1 MTSRRTV
8 DPRSPRRRAITLG
21 LGLAVLAIAAA
32 AAAWYVRDATRRG
45 PQEITVTVTAPGV
58 DRERVTVPIDADV
71 DGALVRAGVQPH
83 DGRLLSV
90 RDRAVLDPRLDPA
103 RITLA
108 GQPATA
114 EFPLADGAHITV
126 VDGEDAIEGTE
137 VVQEVLPAPPLP
149 DVMRHVHVVGRDGL
163 VERTVGVRSGEIV
176 DSEVLVEAVA
186 PERTGR
192 KVVALTFDDGP
203 HETWTPQIQFLLR
216 LQGVKATFCQLGER
230 VERYPDLTRAVLADG
245 HQLCNHTMTHPELA
259 GAPTAQLDEEIGGG
273 AKAFTDLGIDPVR
286 YYRAPGGS
294 IDDAVVAR
302 AREEGEVAL
311 GWSVDTRDWARGAD
325 LLSIVQNVERE
336 VEPGAIILL
345 HDGGGSTRQ
354 QTVDSTLFL
363 LQVLRQQGYDF
374 TFPLL
379 PRND

>member
-1 MTSRRTV
+1 M
-8 DPRSPRRRAITLG
+8 
-21 LGLAVLAIAAA
+21 AVLAIAAA
-32 AAAWYVRDATRRG
+32 AGAWYVRDATRRG
-45 PQEITVTVTAPGV
+45 PQTVSVTVTAPGV
-58 DRERVTVPIDADV
+58 EVERVTVPIDATV
-71 DGALVRAGVQPH
+71 DGALVRAGVRPH

-90 RDRAVLDPRLDPA
+90 RDRTVLDPKLDPA

-108 GQPATA
+108 GEPATLG
-114 EFPLADGAHITV
+114 FPLADGVHITV
-126 VDGEDAIEGTE
+126 VDGEDSIEGTE

-149 DVMRHVHVVGRDGL
+149 DVLRHVHEEGRDGL
-163 VERTVGVRSGEIV
+163 VERTVGVRSREIV

-186 PERTGR
+186 PKRTER

-216 LQGVKATFCQLGER
+216 LDGAKATFCQLGER
-230 VERYPDLTRAVLADG
+230 VARYPDLTRSVLDDG
-245 HQLCNHTMTHPELA
+245 HQLCNHTMTHPMLA
-259 GAPTAQLDEEIGGG
+259 GAPADQLDAEIGGG

-294 IDDAVVAR
+294 VDDAVVER
-302 AREEGEVAL
+302 AREEGEVTL

-325 LLSIVQNVERE
+325 LLSIARTVERE

-363 LQVLRQQGYDF
+363 LQVLRQQGYEF

-379 PRND
+379 PHDG